1 MTLKLKTVI
10 FASKWQHERNNFHF
24 LRIIEFS
31 GNNFQY
37 GREEQL
43 DSNFPLCPRQSNNI
57 KIKIS
62 YFYF

>member
-10 FASKWQHERNNFHF
+10 LASKWNNFHF